1 MKKHYILWGMFLF
14 ACVCHVTAQ
23 SNSLLRYNI
32 SYLTMQNGLPHNF
45 VDDIYKDSQG
55 FLWISTAGGG
65 LARYDGYEFVNF
77 NTSNTKGKLR
87 SNFIQNV
94 CEDAHK
100 RLWIVSEGGT
110 SVLDLASRNLII
122 PADEKGLINEILKK
136 PSIKVYK
143 DSQNAIWLC
152 CTDYI
157 YKISFQTDSS
167 VKEIAKLK
175 LNVQPIPSIALCDVD
190 EDGSIWV
197 GLENKVC
204 KLTAHNSVIV
214 PQLVSPKLIF
224 DKGTFISV
232 FKLKEN
238 EVWIGSDKGLYRYN
252 KTGNMVKH
260 YTYSSTNTYSISQN
274 YISDMAVT
282 TDKQLIVTT
291 LRGANIYN
299 PITDTFEHLN
309 QENNDNTTRMNSNFV
324 NCVFVDKNIV
334 WFGTE
339 TGGLNKLTPRRLS
352 LRNYVYDKDDL
363 NSISRNP
370 VNAIYEDKKGTLWVG
385 TVEGGLNRKSKG
397 ENRFHHYTAESS
409 YRLSHNSVS
418 AIAADNQNRLWVGT
432 WGLGINLLDI
442 NNTNRPVI
450 QYLNSDTHPNF
461 PINFIGSLCY
471 DTRNNLMWIGSNH
484 GLYYYDLNSETF
496 KSPFK
501 DQAGEKIHGCIG
513 AIIDK
518 ENQLWIGCLEGLYI
532 VDLNKREN
540 GFFKYKHI
548 TYKLDDPASG
558 LNEKITCFYLAKDGT
573 MWIGSNGYGFYKA
586 QKTSIRGQ
594 YKFKA
599 FTTSEGLVNN
609 SIRGILEDNYGWLW
623 ISSNNGLSCFNPA
636 NEHFI
641 NYNSQDGLICDQFYW
656 NAYCKS
662 KTGDLYFGSLN
673 GLSVISPNHSES
685 KSSLANVI
693 FTKLKVGNE
702 EVIPGS
708 DYLDQDISLCK
719 EIRIHEKEKSFS
731 IEFSSLNFDQQATA
745 VYSYRLLGF
754 DEDWVEVSADRRFAS
769 YTNLQPGTYT
779 LQVMY
784 SSDKSMTN
792 APVSELTIIIK
803 PYFYKTTWF
812 IFLVVLFIGT
822 AVYQFYLWRIRT
834 LKRQKEILHR
844 KVEQRTRELES
855 QKEVLEIQTAE
866 LSRQNNLLIQQNE
879 KITKQK
885 TQLLRMSKKVQ
896 ELTLDKLSFFTNIT
910 HEFRTPITLIIGP
923 IERALKLSSNPQVIE
938 QLNFVERNSKYLLSL
953 VNQLMDFRKVES
965 GKLEIVRS
973 KGNFLEFI
981 HSIIAPFE
989 IFAKER
995 NITISRLC
1003 HLNNPLFLFDEDAM
1017 HKVIAN
1023 LLSNAIKFTPNNGN
1037 IIIYVASIQ
1046 KSGEEVL
1053 YIAIKDNGT
1062 GIANEDVDKIFN
1074 RFYQSRSHVK
1084 YPVYGQSGTG
1094 IGLYLCKRIIQ
1105 LNNGSI
1111 SAKNNRAGG
1120 STFRMTIPLI
1130 RENQQEN
1137 AVSTLK
1143 NQLQLVT
1150 ESSESLRDKR
1160 KTLKTT
1166 ILVVEDNN
1174 DMRAYIRSILEETYH
1189 VIEAENGAV
1198 ALTKLS
1204 EYNVDF
1210 IISDLMMP
1218 VMDGLEFSKKVKENF
1233 NISHIPFLMLT
1244 AKTSSEAKL
1253 QSYKIGVDEY
1263 LLKPFD
1269 EEMLLTRIQ
1278 NILENRKR
1286 YQQQFSAKMEIEELQ
1301 IEEESSDKKFID
1313 KVMEIVK
1320 ANYKNSY
1327 YEISDLVEAMGIS
1340 KSLFN
1345 KKMQSLVGQPAGQ
1358 FLRNYRLNIAY
1369 ELILKNKKTK
1379 NMNISEIAYEV
1390 GFNDPKYFT
1399 RCFTKHFNVLPS
1411 SLMDE

>member
-1 MKKHYILWGMFLF
+1 
-14 ACVCHVTAQ
+14 
-23 SNSLLRYNI
+23 
-32 SYLTMQNGLPHNF
+32 
-45 VDDIYKDSQG
+45 
-55 FLWISTAGGG
+55 
-65 LARYDGYEFVNF
+65 
-77 NTSNTKGKLR
+77 
-87 SNFIQNV
+87 
-94 CEDAHK
+94 
-100 RLWIVSEGGT
+100 
-110 SVLDLASRNLII
+110 
-122 PADEKGLINEILKK
+122 
-136 PSIKVYK
+136 
-143 DSQNAIWLC
+143 
-152 CTDYI
+152 
-157 YKISFQTDSS
+157 
-167 VKEIAKLK
+167 
-175 LNVQPIPSIALCDVD
+175 
-190 EDGSIWV
+190 
-197 GLENKVC
+197 
-204 KLTAHNSVIV
+204 
-214 PQLVSPKLIF
+214 
-224 DKGTFISV
+224 
-232 FKLKEN
+232 
-238 EVWIGSDKGLYRYN
+238 
-252 KTGNMVKH
+252 
-260 YTYSSTNTYSISQN
+260 
-274 YISDMAVT
+274 
-282 TDKQLIVTT
+282 
-291 LRGANIYN
+291 
-299 PITDTFEHLN
+299 
-309 QENNDNTTRMNSNFV
+309 
-324 NCVFVDKNIV
+324 
-334 WFGTE
+334 
-339 TGGLNKLTPRRLS
+339 
-352 LRNYVYDKDDL
+352 
-363 NSISRNP
+363 
-370 VNAIYEDKKGTLWVG
+370 
-385 TVEGGLNRKSKG
+385 
-397 ENRFHHYTAESS
+397 
-409 YRLSHNSVS
+409 
-418 AIAADNQNRLWVGT
+418 
-432 WGLGINLLDI
+432 
-442 NNTNRPVI
+442 
-450 QYLNSDTHPNF
+450 
-461 PINFIGSLCY
+461 
-471 DTRNNLMWIGSNH
+471 
-484 GLYYYDLNSETF
+484 
-496 KSPFK
+496 
-501 DQAGEKIHGCIG
+501 
-513 AIIDK
+513 
-518 ENQLWIGCLEGLYI
+518 
-532 VDLNKREN
+532 
-540 GFFKYKHI
+540 
-548 TYKLDDPASG
+548 
-558 LNEKITCFYLAKDGT
+558 
-573 MWIGSNGYGFYKA
+573 
-586 QKTSIRGQ
+586 
-594 YKFKA
+594 
-599 FTTSEGLVNN
+599 
-609 SIRGILEDNYGWLW
+609 
-623 ISSNNGLSCFNPA
+623 
-636 NEHFI
+636 
-641 NYNSQDGLICDQFYW
+641 
-656 NAYCKS
+656 
-662 KTGDLYFGSLN
+662 
-673 GLSVISPNHSES
+673 
-685 KSSLANVI
+685 
-693 FTKLKVGNE
+693 
-702 EVIPGS
+702 
-708 DYLDQDISLCK
+708 
-719 EIRIHEKEKSFS
+719 
-731 IEFSSLNFDQQATA
+731 
-745 VYSYRLLGF
+745 
-754 DEDWVEVSADRRFAS
+754 
-769 YTNLQPGTYT
+769 
-779 LQVMY
+779 
-784 SSDKSMTN
+784 
-792 APVSELTIIIK
+792 
-803 PYFYKTTWF
+803 
-812 IFLVVLFIGT
+812 
-822 AVYQFYLWRIRT
+822 
-834 LKRQKEILHR
+834 
-844 KVEQRTRELES
+844 
-855 QKEVLEIQTAE
+855 
-866 LSRQNNLLIQQNE
+866 
-879 KITKQK
+879 
-885 TQLLRMSKKVQ
+885 
-896 ELTLDKLSFFTNIT
+896 
-910 HEFRTPITLIIGP
+910 
-923 IERALKLSSNPQVIE
+923 
-938 QLNFVERNSKYLLSL
+938 
-953 VNQLMDFRKVES
+953 
-965 GKLEIVRS
+965 
-973 KGNFLEFI
+973 
-981 HSIIAPFE
+981 

-1137 AVSTLK
+1137 AVSTL
-1143 NQLQLVT
+1143 NNRLQLVT